1 MMLSNTGAGQ
11 NPFLEGFFVKFWGT
25 RGSIPTPGFRTRKYG
40 GNTSCIEVRVDGTLL
55 ICDGGTGLRELGA
68 DLLQRFKYSPVVA
81 HMFFSHPHWDHI
93 QGFPFFQP
101 AYQKE
106 NTFYIYGTRRGDRR
120 IFGLLSGQMR
130 SDYFPVG
137 FSELGAIIVASDL
150 EERDGTINGVTITAF
165 EQHHPGTSFAFAFE
179 KGGHKVV
186 YATDNEL
193 DLTLENAEESNADP
207 TLLRRPPAA
216 FLEFIKDA
224 DLLIADGQYTD
235 TEYPAKEGWGHA
247 RATTVVDAAVQ
258 AGVKQLAIYHH
269 DPMHSDDDVDALIE
283 VCRKRALSHKSKLTV
298 FGAREGL
305 ELRID
310 THAIPASS

>member
-1 MMLSNTGAGQ
+1 MLTHTGAGQ
-11 NPFLEGFFVKFWGT
+11 NPLTEGFFVKFWGT

-40 GNTSCIEVRVDGTLL
+40 GNTSCIELRVDGTLF

-68 DLLQRFKYSPVVA
+68 DLMKRDPGAPIVA

-101 AYQKE
+101 AYQRD

-130 SDYFPVG
+130 SDYFPVS

-150 EERDGTINGVTITAF
+150 EERRGVIDDVTIRAF
-165 EQHHPGTSFAFAFE
+165 EQHHPGTSFAFSFE
-179 KGGHKVV
+179 KNGRKVV
-186 YATDNEL
+186 YATDNEV
-193 DLTLENAEESNADP
+193 DLTLVNAEEARADDAV
-207 TLLRRPPAA
+207 LRQVPEGYRQ
-216 FLEFIKDA
+216 LIEGA

-235 TEYPAKEGWGHA
+235 HEYPAKQGWGHA

-269 DPMHSDDDVDALIE
+269 DPMHSDDDVDALID
-283 VCRKRALSHKSKLTV
+283 VCRRRALLHGSKLSV

-310 THAIPASS
+310 ASR

>member
-1 MMLSNTGAGQ
+1 MMLTHTGAGQ
-11 NPFLEGFFVKFWGT
+11 NPLTEGFFVKFWGT

-40 GNTSCIEVRVDGTLL
+40 GNTSCIEVRVDGSLF
-55 ICDGGTGLRELGA
+55 ICDGGTGLRELGT
-68 DLLQRFKYSPVVA
+68 DLMKRAAGEPVVA

-106 NTFYIYGTRRGDRR
+106 NTFYIYGTKRGDRR

-150 EERDGTINGVTITAF
+150 EEREGVIDDVTIGAF
-165 EQHHPGTSFAFAFE
+165 EQHHPGTSYAFSFA
-179 KGGHKVV
+179 KDGRKVV
-186 YATDNEL
+186 YATDNEV
-193 DLTLENAEESNADP
+193 DLTLENAGESGENGAA
-207 TLLRRPPAA
+207 LRKPPAA
-216 FLEFIKDA
+216 YLDFIRGA
-224 DLLIADGQYTD
+224 DLLIADGQYSD
-235 TEYPAKEGWGHA
+235 HEYPSKQGWGHA

-269 DPMHSDDDVDALIE
+269 DPMHSDDDVDSLIE
-283 VCRKRALSHKSKLTV
+283 VCRRRALLHKSKLSV

-310 THAIPASS
+310 AVR

>member
-1 MMLSNTGAGQ
+1 MLTHTGAGQ
-11 NPFLEGFFVKFWGT
+11 NPLTEGFFVKFWGT

-40 GNTSCIEVRVDGTLL
+40 GNTSCIELRVDGTLF

-68 DLLQRFKYSPVVA
+68 DLMKRDGGPIVA

-101 AYQKE
+101 AYQKD

-130 SDYFPVG
+130 SDYFPVS

-150 EERDGTINGVTITAF
+150 EEREGVIDDVTIQAF
-165 EQHHPGTSFAFAFE
+165 EQHHPGTSFAFSFE
-179 KGGHKVV
+179 KTGRKVV
-186 YATDNEL
+186 YATDNEV
-193 DLTLENAEESNADP
+193 DLTLLNAEEVLADDAA
-207 TLLRRPPAA
+207 LRRVPDAY
-216 FLEFIKDA
+216 LDLIRGA
-224 DLLIADGQYTD
+224 DLLIADGQYSD
-235 TEYPAKEGWGHA
+235 HEYPAKQGWGHA
-247 RATTVVDAAVQ
+247 RATTIVDAAVQ
-258 AGVKQLAIYHH
+258 AGVRQLAIYHH
-269 DPMHSDDDVDALIE
+269 DPMHSDDDVDALID
-283 VCRKRALSHKSKLTV
+283 VCRRRALARGSKLSV

-310 THAIPASS
+310 APR